1 MIFSSKKLSWHD
13 GPRLPAQFRAQM
25 GELHQVD
32 ACPKPT
38 NLVIGTNVSAGIH
51 IIAWAGHFRPEP
63 RSLLIGKAWC
73 LGPGHLT
80 RSLGKHWSSPW
91 SSLFLG
97 PKQLK
102 SNQNAKWA
110 GPGPCLV
117 GLTNMQCF
125 LQQQAAHFYGCRL
138 LPSGRFSVHGP
149 SKWFPNPGRTRSGN
163 RLCGFPF
170 GLRTKD
176 NVLDRLQVT
185 LAHLL
190 IG

>member
-91 SSLFLG
+91 SSLLLGTWAPNSWNRIKTQSGLDLGHVWLALQTCNASSNNRQPISMDVDCFHLVDFLCMG
-97 PKQLK
+97 HPSDSQT
-102 SNQNAKWA
+102 Q
-110 GPGPCLV
+110 V
-117 GLTNMQCF
+117 GLGVAIGCVDF
-125 LQQQAAHFYGCRL
+125 LLGWE
-138 LPSGRFSVHGP
+138 PSIT
-149 SKWFPNPGRTRSGN
+149 W
-163 RLCGFPF
+163 
-170 GLRTKD
+170 
-176 NVLDRLQVT
+176 
-185 LAHLL
+185 
-190 IG
+190 